1 MRAKDM
7 TDLVDYVRQCI
18 ATDLSKEDAEAL
30 VAWYAALSALLGKF
44 PVQEMKGLE
53 PPLRSVPE

>member
-1 MRAKDM
+1 M

-18 ATDLSKEDAEAL
+18 ATDLLKEDAEAL